1 MRPYPEELLRALQG
15 GVVSHFAPEL
25 QSDYAKAQFAFSM
38 LLFTIA
44 QKDADSAVQDLVDAN
59 AALRDLLTA
68 ASGALASVDR
78 DDARQARAALD
89 ALPAPAA
96 SLRLSAL
103 RSQHDALRAALVAL
117 TPLIEPAAGDPSLA
131 ALAPVRQR
139 IYDHLSADA
148 RRRTVPILTN

>member
-25 QSDYAKAQFAFSM
+25 QSDYAKAQFAFSI

-44 QKDADSAVQDLVDAN
+44 QKDADSSVQDVVDAN
-59 AALRDLLTA
+59 VALRELLGATHD
-68 ASGALASVDR
+68 ALAGVDR
-78 DDARQARAALD
+78 DDARDARTAL
-89 ALPAPAA
+89 ATLPAPAA

-103 RSQHDALRAALVAL
+103 RGENDALRAALAAL
-117 TPLIEPAAGDPSLA
+117 TPLIEPAADDPSLA

-148 RRRTVPILTN
+148 RRRTVPILSN